1 MKRDGRPCS
10 EFDSGS
16 GRIFLKFVECVSQDE
31 KWDVCRV
38 IAKALLQ
45 KLRCERIFGVQFFCG
60 EKLLAGRINTD
71 GKLSKVYYM
80 RKSKKKQNNSKQ
92 FEKYGDFSRPT

>member
-1 MKRDGRPCS
+1 LVAFA

-38 IAKALLQ
+38 CKSFVAKVAMRANFWGPIFLRRKIAS
-45 KLRCERIFGVQFFCG
+45 R
-60 EKLLAGRINTD
+60 TD
-71 GKLSKVYYM
+71 KH
-80 RKSKKKQNNSKQ
+80 
-92 FEKYGDFSRPT
+92 